1 MQSPPR
7 ALALEATAPRPS
19 LGAATPAPRRRRL
32 AVLLTGPRPSSAETA
47 DRWLIQLRWAA
58 VAGMIATTAAG
69 RALVPGLALGPLAL
83 GIAGITAMNLGW
95 TWAVRRAQPEAAGP
109 RAALPARELV
119 GAQLAGDVLAVAWML
134 YFSGG
139 IENPFAGFL
148 AFHLALSGLLCP
160 RRTTLSIGL
169 LTLAAI
175 AVLLHAP
182 PLPLASA
189 PLGQAAIR
197 QLGDLVSLTSL
208 TLFLGFFVVVY
219 AHRLEDI
226 RHQGVRNE
234 RLAMVGRM
242 ASGMS
247 HELSTP
253 LATILLASRD
263 LVDVAR
269 EGDAGETARLAGTI
283 AGEAQRASDIIGLVR
298 GQIRADQR
306 LEALE
311 LTAFVRDLAQEELQ
325 RLGYRGEIALEAPR
339 PVTARVLRAALRQ
352 VLVNVLTNAVE
363 ATANA
368 PRRRI
373 EVSVLDRADAVEIAV
388 SDSGPGVSAEIEA
401 RLGEPFQT
409 TKESQGGM
417 GLGLYISSVM
427 AARMNAVLRV
437 DSAEAG
443 GAKVTLAF
451 RHDRAGQDGG

>member
-1 MQSPPR
+1 
-7 ALALEATAPRPS
+7 
-19 LGAATPAPRRRRL
+19 
-32 AVLLTGPRPSSAETA
+32 
-47 DRWLIQLRWAA
+47 
-58 VAGMIATTAAG
+58 MIATTATG
-69 RALVPGLALGPLAL
+69 RMLVPGLDLGPLAL
-83 GIAGITAMNLGW
+83 GIAGITAINLGW
-95 TWAVRRAQPEAAGP
+95 TWAVRRAQPEGAGS
-109 RAALPARELV
+109 RASAGARAEPARELTR
-119 GAQLAGDVLAVAWML
+119 AQLMGDVLAVAWML
-134 YFSGG
+134 WFSGG
-139 IENPFAGFL
+139 LENPFAGFL
-148 AFHLALSGLLCP
+148 TFHLALSGLLCA
-160 RRTTLSIGL
+160 RRTTLLVGL
-169 LTLAAI
+169 LTLAALG
-175 AVLLHAP
+175 VLLGAP

-189 PLGQAAIR
+189 PIGEAAI
-197 QLGDLVSLTSL
+197 QKLGDLVSLASL
-208 TLFLGFFVVVY
+208 TLFLGFFGVVY

-226 RHQGVRNE
+226 RHQSVRNE

-242 ASGMS
+242 VGGMS

-269 EGDAGETARLAGTI
+269 EGNADEAARLSQTI

-298 GQIRADQR
+298 GQIRLDQR

-311 LTAFVRDLAQEELQ
+311 LTGFVRGLARGELA
-325 RLGYRGEIALEAPR
+325 RLGYRGELAFDTPR
-339 PVTARVLRAALRQ
+339 PLSARVLRPALHQ

-373 EVSVLDRADAVEIAV
+373 EVSVQALADAVEIAV
-388 SDSGPGVSAEIEA
+388 SDSGPGVSAEIEG

-437 DSAEAG
+437 ESAEVG
-443 GAKVTLAF
+443 GAKVTLTLGRGDA
-451 RHDRAGQDGG
+451 AQDGGGD